1 MPPTPVSIN
10 QLSMAGRRASAEQSL
25 LNARFIH
32 AELIARR
39 AAMLQQFQQ
48 MPDELASA
56 AGVQELA
63 KKYHQR
69 LGSYLRTPYLR
80 TAEDEQAFAKVM
92 QSALP
97 EQLGET
103 RKAFGVSL
111 AALAAAHEGQR
122 VPREQQAVIDRHIDR
137 IFLSRVGIRFLVKHY
152 IASRTTSP
160 PVDGFMG
167 IIQKECCAA
176 ELCEDTAASIA
187 AECRERS
194 GAAPPIEVHAND
206 RSQTFMFV
214 PEHLRFVV
222 GELLRNASRVTLQ
235 KYAQATQRDEA
246 TLTAA
251 DEAQLPA
258 VRVVISV
265 SGHQV
270 VIKVSDEAGG
280 IARSQ
285 LADVWMYNSGR
296 LRGGTGMGLPL
307 ARLYA
312 MYFGGSL
319 QLFPME
325 GYGTDAY
332 ATFNRLG
339 DANSEHCLNAPIV
352 AGDEDG
358 FAPSEV
364 RDHAPAPTRPE
375 PGHRVS

>member
-1 MPPTPVSIN
+1 VYD
-10 QLSMAGRRASAEQSL
+10 L
-25 LNARFIH
+25 
-32 AELIARR
+32 
-39 AAMLQQFQQ
+39 
-48 MPDELASA
+48 
-56 AGVQELA
+56 
-63 KKYHQR
+63 
-69 LGSYLRTPYLR
+69 
-80 TAEDEQAFAKVM
+80 
-92 QSALP
+92 
-97 EQLGET
+97 
-103 RKAFGVSL
+103 
-111 AALAAAHEGQR
+111 
-122 VPREQQAVIDRHIDR
+122 
-137 IFLSRVGIRFLVKHY
+137 HY
-152 IASRTTSP
+152 IST
-160 PVDGFMG
+160 
-167 IIQKECCAA
+167 
-176 ELCEDTAASIA
+176 
-187 AECRERS
+187 
-194 GAAPPIEVHAND
+194 
-206 RSQTFMFV
+206 
-214 PEHLRFVV
+214 
-222 GELLRNASRVTLQ
+222 
-235 KYAQATQRDEA
+235 
-246 TLTAA
+246 
-251 DEAQLPA
+251 
-258 VRVVISV
+258 

>member
-1 MPPTPVSIN
+1 
-10 QLSMAGRRASAEQSL
+10 
-25 LNARFIH
+25 
-32 AELIARR
+32 
-39 AAMLQQFQQ
+39 
-48 MPDELASA
+48 
-56 AGVQELA
+56 
-63 KKYHQR
+63 
-69 LGSYLRTPYLR
+69 
-80 TAEDEQAFAKVM
+80 
-92 QSALP
+92 
-97 EQLGET
+97 
-103 RKAFGVSL
+103 
-111 AALAAAHEGQR
+111 
-122 VPREQQAVIDRHIDR
+122 
-137 IFLSRVGIRFLVKHY
+137 
-152 IASRTTSP
+152 
-160 PVDGFMG
+160 
-167 IIQKECCAA
+167 
-176 ELCEDTAASIA
+176 
-187 AECRERS
+187 
-194 GAAPPIEVHAND
+194 
-206 RSQTFMFV
+206 MFV

-235 KYAQATQRDEA
+235 KYAHATQRDEA
-246 TLTAA
+246 TLSAA
-251 DEAQLPA
+251 DETELPA

-285 LADVWMYNSGR
+285 LADVWMYNSWR
-296 LRGGTGMGLPL
+296 LRGGAGMGLPL

-364 RDHAPAPTRPE
+364 RDSAPPPTRPE
-375 PGHRVS
+375 PGHRAVP